1 MLLKFLG
8 SHSITDERQHWA
20 RVVIG
25 WDTPWELLAL
35 LTLVQV
41 FMLLRGKI
49 RGPGFKPIF
58 SISVPENCLSAL
70 FVGRRVL
77 YLNCLQSSMTQSR
90 ANSKH
95 PASIEQQTSQTKTFF
110 ALAVESASVSQSGK
124 ITCSPPNGM
133 GVILHGVL
141 ENSGEAC
148 PVRSTQESET
158 WSYEDGNAERN
169 LI

>member
-1 MLLKFLG
+1 
-8 SHSITDERQHWA
+8 
-20 RVVIG
+20 
-25 WDTPWELLAL
+25 
-35 LTLVQV
+35 
-41 FMLLRGKI
+41 MLLRGKI

-90 ANSKH
+90 AISKH

-133 GVILHGVL
+133 GAILHGVL

-148 PVRSTQESET
+148 PVRSTQESKT

-169 LI
+169 LIQFCNEWLGIKNKSAVGWGDKALCQNLKMKKFVALNWT